1 MTRKILKRLWAFA
14 EQRGP
19 GYPGTT
25 TNLHIFWIPPP
36 PSPPTKIKP
45 PKKCAES
52 KFHPPPSPPPQQK
65 LSYHLRHLNRNLK
78 SGVPPKGA
86 VLFRCVQRNCNTNR
100 AITKS
105 ARGLIFLIFSF
116 DLEMTIYV
124 SRGSINI
131 KQNDQHTTIKQIR
144 GHLANHSHRI

>member
-1 MTRKILKRLWAFA
+1 MSIRRTTRAGIPRHYHESSHFLNTPLPTHKNQTTQKM
-14 EQRGP
+14 RG
-19 GYPGTT
+19 
-25 TNLHIFWIPPP
+25 IEI
-36 PSPPTKIKP
+36 S
-45 PKKCAES
+45 A
-52 KFHPPPSPPPQQK
+52 PPPQQK

-78 SGVPPKGA
+78 TGVPPKRA

-124 SRGSINI
+124 SRGSIYI

-144 GHLANHSHRI
+144 GHLANHSHTI

>member
-1 MTRKILKRLWAFA
+1 MTRKILKILWAFA

-25 TNLHIFWIPPP
+25 MNLHIFWIPPP
-36 PSPPTKIKP
+36 PHPQKSNHPKNARNRNFTPPPPPPT
-45 PKKCAES
+45 
-52 KFHPPPSPPPQQK
+52 K

-131 KQNDQHTTIKQIR
+131 KQNDQHTTIKQIQ

>member
-25 TNLHIFWIPPP
+25 TNLHIFWIPPLP
-36 PSPPTKIKP
+36 THKNQTTQKMRGIEISPPP
-45 PKKCAES
+45 
-52 KFHPPPSPPPQQK
+52 PPPQQK
-65 LSYHLRHLNRNLK
+65 LSYHLCHLNRNLK

-144 GHLANHSHRI
+144 RHLANHSHRI

>member
-25 TNLHIFWIPPP
+25 TNLHIFWIPP
-36 PSPPTKIKP
+36 SPPKKIKP
-45 PKKCAES
+45 PKKCAGS
-52 KFHPPPSPPPQQK
+52 KFHPPPQQK

-105 ARGLIFLIFSF
+105 ARGQIFLIFSF

-144 GHLANHSHRI
+144 GHLAKSFT

>member
-1 MTRKILKRLWAFA
+1 MSIRRTTRAGIPRHDHESSHFLNTPLPTHKNQTTQKM
-14 EQRGP
+14 RG
-19 GYPGTT
+19 
-25 TNLHIFWIPPP
+25 IEISPPP
-36 PSPPTKIKP
+36 PSPNKNSLI
-45 PKKCAES
+45 
-52 KFHPPPSPPPQQK
+52 
-65 LSYHLRHLNRNLK
+65 
-78 SGVPPKGA
+78 
-86 VLFRCVQRNCNTNR
+86 TNR

>member
-1 MTRKILKRLWAFA
+1 MSIRRTTRAGIPRHYHESSHFLN
-14 EQRGP
+14 
-19 GYPGTT
+19 T
-25 TNLHIFWIPPP
+25 PPP
-36 PSPPTKIKP
+36 HPQKSNHPKNARNRNFTPP
-45 PKKCAES
+45 
-52 KFHPPPSPPPQQK
+52 PPPQQK

>member
-1 MTRKILKRLWAFA
+1 M
-14 EQRGP
+14 RG
-19 GYPGTT
+19 
-25 TNLHIFWIPPP
+25 IEI
-36 PSPPTKIKP
+36 SPP
-45 PKKCAES
+45 
-52 KFHPPPSPPPQQK
+52 PPPQQK

-124 SRGSINI
+124 SRGSIYI

>member
-1 MTRKILKRLWAFA
+1 MSIRRTTRAGIPRHYHESSHFLNTPPLPTHKN
-14 EQRGP
+14 Q
-19 GYPGTT
+19 TT
-25 TNLHIFWIPPP
+25 QKMRRIEIPPP
-36 PSPPTKIKP
+36 LP
-45 PKKCAES
+45 
-52 KFHPPPSPPPQQK
+52 PPPQQK

>member
-1 MTRKILKRLWAFA
+1 MSIRRTTRAGIPRHYHESSHFLN
-14 EQRGP
+14 
-19 GYPGTT
+19 T
-25 TNLHIFWIPPP
+25 PPP
-36 PSPPTKIKP
+36 PHPQKSNHPKNVRNRNFTPPPPPT
-45 PKKCAES
+45 
-52 KFHPPPSPPPQQK
+52 K

-100 AITKS
+100 AITKP

-131 KQNDQHTTIKQIR
+131 KQNDQHT
-144 GHLANHSHRI
+144 

>member
-1 MTRKILKRLWAFA
+1 MSIRRTTRVGIPRHYHESSHFLN
-14 EQRGP
+14 
-19 GYPGTT
+19 T
-25 TNLHIFWIPPP
+25 PPP
-36 PSPPTKIKP
+36 HPQKSNHPKNARNRNFTPP
-45 PKKCAES
+45 
-52 KFHPPPSPPPQQK
+52 PPPQQK

>member
-1 MTRKILKRLWAFA
+1 MSIRRTTRA
-14 EQRGP
+14 G
-19 GYPGTT
+19 
-25 TNLHIFWIPPP
+25 IPRHYHESSHFLNTP

-52 KFHPPPSPPPQQK
+52 KFHPPPPTK